1 MELPGDTNSSG
12 GFFVCCM
19 YKKMKTSSIELQL
32 DLRIL
37 YLSIIHQYTNFRPN
51 YRSEGGA
58 TMDLKA
64 VGQRIKAAREAKN
77 LTQEELAALVN
88 LSTTHVSVIERGLKV
103 TKLDTFVAIANAL
116 DVSADALLIDV
127 VTHSVTGVTNEL
139 SDMIEKL
146 PKDEQKRILNA
157 VRALV
162 D

>member
-1 MELPGDTNSSG
+1 M
-12 GFFVCCM
+12 CCM
-19 YKKMKTSSIELQL
+19 YKKVKTSSIELQL
-32 DLRIL
+32 DLQIL
-37 YLSIIHQYTNFRPN
+37 YLSIIHQYTNFRAN
-51 YRSEGGA
+51 YRSEGGV

-139 SDMIEKL
+139 SDMIGKL

>member
-1 MELPGDTNSSG
+1 M
-12 GFFVCCM
+12 
-19 YKKMKTSSIELQL
+19 Q
-32 DLRIL
+32 
-37 YLSIIHQYTNFRPN
+37 
-51 YRSEGGA
+51 
-58 TMDLKA
+58 
-64 VGQRIKAAREAKN
+64 
-77 LTQEELAALVN
+77 VN

-139 SDMIEKL
+139 SDMIGKL

>member
-1 MELPGDTNSSG
+1 M
-12 GFFVCCM
+12 CCM
-19 YKKMKTSSIELQL
+19 YKKVKTSSIELQL
-32 DLRIL
+32 DLQIL

-51 YRSEGGA
+51 YRSEGGV

-139 SDMIEKL
+139 SGMIEKL
-146 PKDEQKRILNA
+146 PKNEQKRVLNA